1 MKYLLDTNTCIY
13 IIKKKP
19 GETLMRLRQSNVS
32 DIGISSITLSEL
44 EYGVEKSERK
54 EQNRLALVEFL
65 LPFEI
70 VFYDDSAAYEYGMV
84 RSYLER
90 IGEPIGSLD
99 MLIAAHAFSLDATL
113 VTNNEREFRRIPDL
127 KIVNWVS

>member
-1 MKYLLDTNTCIY
+1 
-13 IIKKKP
+13 
-19 GETLMRLRQSNVS
+19 MRLRQSNVS